1 MATAAS
7 KHTKM
12 AFVSVKG
19 ASHECFS
26 SPWFLPSI
34 SLSSVRA
41 SLRLSFSGRTFR
53 SRGSAWTHS
62 WSIGMTQ
69 PSASAS
75 SRPAFDGVLVG

>member
-7 KHTKM
+7 KQTKM

-26 SPWFLPSI
+26 SPSFLPSI
-34 SLSSVRA
+34 NLSRVRA
-41 SLRLSFSGRTFR
+41 SFLFVFSGSTFK

-62 WSIGMTQ
+62 ASISMTF
-69 PSASAS
+69 
-75 SRPAFDGVLVG
+75 PA